1 MLPCVS
7 PTSLHGHLRWARGGH
22 AFSTPHATPPH
33 TETPVTDGPLPSLP
47 GHVEACLKAGDPFMT
62 PGAGCVGLETGA
74 RLTVS
79 WRTMTEVRDG
89 KGWGA

>member
-1 MLPCVS
+1 
-7 PTSLHGHLRWARGGH
+7 
-22 AFSTPHATPPH
+22 
-33 TETPVTDGPLPSLP
+33 
-47 GHVEACLKAGDPFMT
+47 MT